1 MQELASRH
9 DCTSRVVS
17 SLTISFLLIQFSAS
31 VCAFLPNHQ
40 TGRSLQTVN
49 TFGISSSLQ
58 SSFAEDAISS
68 STSTSTVAN
77 NNNNYDARTNAE
89 DDGMSMPW
97 SNLQEWALKDNLNQY
112 LVTIPSPDPTTSPRQ
127 CALWRTLLRDTIEL
141 SGYDPQ
147 FVRSQMNNDDA
158 SIDPPQ
164 ILPLL
169 TDFEFTDD
177 MGLSG
182 TCYGLTGVADGT
194 RVSTPALW
202 RVDRTVPLGYVYTK
216 LGDVAYELGEPAGTS
231 SSSGLSALAGLA
243 NTASN
248 LNLEGA
254 GGVAKSVGES
264 VREKALSTAIN
275 AGDALTDS
283 ETSTM
288 LKNLGGLTGVLLA
301 GSTAV
306 NMLSHHLTV
315 NVFWV

>member
-17 SLTISFLLIQFSAS
+17 SLAISFLLIQFSAS
-31 VCAFLPNHQ
+31 VCAFLPNNNH
-40 TGRSLQTVN
+40 GRSLQTL
-49 TFGISSSLQ
+49 TSPFGISSSLQ

-77 NNNNYDARTNAE
+77 NNNYDRTTTE

-97 SNLQEWALKDNLNQY
+97 SNLQEWALNDNLPKY
-112 LVTIPSPDPTTSPRQ
+112 LVAIPSPDPTGNTPPRQ

-141 SGYDPQ
+141 AGYDPQ
-147 FVRSQMNNDDA
+147 FVRSQMEN
-158 SIDPPQ
+158 PPQ

-169 TDFEFTDD
+169 TDFEFTPEE
-177 MGLSG
+177 GLSG

-231 SSSGLSALAGLA
+231 SSSTLSALSGALA
-243 NTASN
+243 TSASN
-248 LNLEGA
+248 LNLEGTKSA
-254 GGVAKSVGES
+254 AKSVGES
-264 VREKALSTAIN
+264 VREKAL
-275 AGDALTDS
+275 
-283 ETSTM
+283 
-288 LKNLGGLTGVLLA
+288 
-301 GSTAV
+301 
-306 NMLSHHLTV
+306 
-315 NVFWV
+315 

>member
-1 MQELASRH
+1 
-9 DCTSRVVS
+9 
-17 SLTISFLLIQFSAS
+17 
-31 VCAFLPNHQ
+31 
-40 TGRSLQTVN
+40 
-49 TFGISSSLQ
+49 
-58 SSFAEDAISS
+58 
-68 STSTSTVAN
+68 
-77 NNNNYDARTNAE
+77 
-89 DDGMSMPW
+89 MSMPW
-97 SNLQEWALKDNLNQY
+97 SNLQEWALKDNLHKY
-112 LVTIPSPDPTTSPRQ
+112 LVTIPSPDPTTAPRQ

-147 FVRSQMNNDDA
+147 FVRSQMDTDTD
-158 SIDPPQ
+158 DPPH

-169 TDFEFTDD
+169 TDFEFTPEE
-177 MGLSG
+177 GLSG
-182 TCYGLTGVADGT
+182 TCYGLNGVADGT

-231 SSSGLSALAGLA
+231 PTTSGLGALSGALA
-243 NTASN
+243 NTAATN

-254 GGVAKSVGES
+254 STAAKSVGES
-264 VREKALSTAIN
+264 VREKALTTAIN